1 MSPLLVIE
9 LIWTRLWL
17 SPLADRMRACMQ
29 RQAARV
35 CAQALTFG
43 DNRCGCLWLKVV
55 TRPWSGRSACVWG
68 LRPRVNFF
76 NVDHVV
82 RRRDACQALLLPC
95 PVFLLASRSTL
106 PTLRTLLTVSVPRT
120 GVLGMETVA
129 HRATR
134 QPARQPAEWRN
145 EAPRGKN
152 CSTATGSTAGDQPF

>member
-1 MSPLLVIE
+1 M
-9 LIWTRLWL
+9 
-17 SPLADRMRACMQ
+17 
-29 RQAARV
+29 
-35 CAQALTFG
+35 
-43 DNRCGCLWLKVV
+43 
-55 TRPWSGRSACVWG
+55 TRPWSGRSACVWE

-134 QPARQPAEWRN
+134 QPARQPACSGAMKRRVAKFAARRPAARPATSRFDRANTNGQRAITIAITIAITGFASRYFVFLWRYY
-145 EAPRGKN
+145 ACYYGF
-152 CSTATGSTAGDQPF
+152 ALGYYAG